1 MTSPDHAELEAGPLA
16 AAISNA
22 MVALL
27 HEYTG
32 RGPTRART
40 TLDDDLIVCVLGDTL
55 TNSERRLVSG
65 DEERLVLEQRSTFQR
80 LMRDEAVDAIEGLTG
95 RKVAAFM
102 SNNHIDPDLAVETF
116 VLEPHSREDSQG
128 VGQAATAPRHR
139 QAGDPTSRWSGRT
152 S

>member
-22 MVALL
+22 MVGLL

-40 TLDDDLIVCVLGDTL
+40 TVADDLIVCVLADTL
-55 TNSERRLVSG
+55 TNGERKLVG
-65 DEERLVLEQRSTFQR
+65 GGEERLVLEQRSTFQR

-102 SNNHIDPDLAVETF
+102 SNNHIDPDMAVETF
-116 VLEPHSREDSQG
+116 VLARQHG
-128 VGQAATAPRHR
+128 TPRPADALAEA
-139 QAGDPTSRWSGRT
+139 QSGWPT
-152 S
+152 

>member
-1 MTSPDHAELEAGPLA
+1 MTSPDYAELEAGPLA

-22 MVALL
+22 MVGLL

-40 TLDDDLIVCVLGDTL
+40 TLDEDLIVCVLGDTL

-95 RKVAAFM
+95 RKVTAFM

-116 VLEPHSREDSQG
+116 VLARQHGTPRPAD
-128 VGQAATAPRHR
+128 AAAERP
-139 QAGDPTSRWSGRT
+139 SGWP

>member
-1 MTSPDHAELEAGPLA
+1 MTSPDYAELEAGPLA

-22 MVALL
+22 MVGLL

-40 TLDDDLIVCVLGDTL
+40 TLDEDLIVCVLGDTL

-116 VLEPHSREDSQG
+116 VLARQHGPSRPAD
-128 VGQAATAPRHR
+128 AP
-139 QAGDPTSRWSGRT
+139 AESPSGWP